1 MNIRTEYNPF
11 VHKLDSLV
19 KGCPNHGPELS
30 LNGPRDDRLLDV
42 QQFLFS
48 PELILT
54 FLGY

>member
-19 KGCPNHGPELS
+19 KGCPNHGP
-30 LNGPRDDRLLDV
+30 RDDRLLDV
-42 QQFLFS
+42 QKFLFS

-54 FLGY
+54 FLSY